1 MALRKLWVKDVAK
14 DARIAED
21 AVEFSLERFN
31 VPSLKPAQKV
41 GMGTN
46 PRFAYYYYS
55 Q

>member
-1 MALRKLWVKDVAK
+1 MMALCKLWIKDVAK
-14 DARIAED
+14 DARISED
-21 AVEFSLERFN
+21 AVEFSLERFA

-46 PRFAYYYYS
+46 PQFAHYYS

>member
-1 MALRKLWVKDVAK
+1 MALCKLWVKDVVK

-21 AVEFSLERFN
+21 VVEFGLERFD

-46 PRFAYYYYS
+46 LWFAHYHL